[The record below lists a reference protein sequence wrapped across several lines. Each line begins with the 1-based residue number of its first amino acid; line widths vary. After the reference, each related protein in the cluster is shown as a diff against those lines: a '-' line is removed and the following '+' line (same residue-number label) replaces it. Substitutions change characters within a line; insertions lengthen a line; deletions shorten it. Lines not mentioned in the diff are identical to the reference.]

1 MFRLMYI
8 VSWLLIQTYPECA
21 WAVCKAACD
30 HAEVLGS
37 SPAMG
42 KAVNAEGGNC
52 KGSPFLSN
60 MFTSI

>member
-1 MFRLMYI
+1 MM
-8 VSWLLIQTYPECA
+8 QTYPECA

-30 HAEVLGS
+30 HADVLGS

>member
-30 HAEVLGS
+30 HADVLGS

-52 KGSPFLSN
+52 NGSPFLSN

>member
-1 MFRLMYI
+1 M
-8 VSWLLIQTYPECA
+8 IQTYAECA